1 MLALGEDE
9 VSEYLQEWKWHDDDD
24 DDDDTAASWPVQN
37 DHSH

>member
-24 DDDDTAASWPVQN
+24 DTAASWPVQN